1 MKITMNLY
9 PHDVEILK
17 NALICRREEL
27 RKIAAEDFKEGNET
41 MYRRHIEEK
50 TMCAILYDYIVDLT
64 KCSE

>member
-17 NALICRREEL
+17 DALICHRDGLSE
-27 RKIAAEDFKEGNET
+27 IAAEDFKRGDET

-64 KCSE
+64 K

>member
-9 PHDVEILK
+9 SHDIEVLK
-17 NALICRREEL
+17 DALICRREEL
-27 RKIAAEDFKEGNET
+27 REIATEDFKEGNET

-50 TMCAILYDYIVDLT
+50 TMCAILHDYIVDLT

>member
-9 PHDVEILK
+9 QNDVEILK

-50 TMCAILYDYIVDLT
+50 TMCSILYDYIVDLT
-64 KCSE
+64 KCYE

>member
-9 PHDVEILK
+9 TNDIEVLK

-50 TMCAILYDYIVDLT
+50 TMCSILYDYIVDLT

>member
-9 PHDVEILK
+9 TSDIEVLK
-17 NALICRREEL
+17 NALICRRKEL
-27 RKIAAEDFKEGNET
+27 LEIAAEDFKEGNDT

>member
-17 NALICRREEL
+17 DALICRRAEL
-27 RKIAAEDFKEGNET
+27 SEIAAEDFKRGDET
-41 MYRRHIEEK
+41 IYRRHIEEK

-64 KCSE
+64 K

>member
-9 PHDVEILK
+9 PHDIEVLK
-17 NALICRREEL
+17 DALICRREEL
-27 RKIAAEDFKEGNET
+27 REIAAEDFKEGNET

-50 TMCAILYDYIVDLT
+50 TMCAILHDYIVDLT

>member
-17 NALICRREEL
+17 DALICRRAEL
-27 RKIAAEDFKEGNET
+27 NEIAAEDFKRGDDT

-64 KCSE
+64 K